1 MTSTPQIPVAVF
13 LTSFHPGGT
22 ERQMIELVQRLDRRR
37 FTVRVACFHRE
48 GAWLPRVEPSV
59 PVTAFPIAGFTRP
72 RTLAR
77 AAAFVRWCRTNRIA
91 VLQACDFYS
100 NAFALPA
107 AALARVP
114 ARIGSRRELAPD
126 KRPAQLALQRQAYRC
141 AHAIVANSSAAA
153 ERLCGEGISASRIH
167 VIPNGVDL
175 DRTSFER
182 TPRGLQTIL
191 TVANLR
197 KEKAHEVLFAAVAQ
211 LLPRHPSLGV
221 KVAGDGPRAQEL
233 RNVAASFGV
242 ADRIA
247 FLGHREDVP
256 ALLEEAD
263 LFVLP
268 SRSEAFPNSVIEAM
282 TAGLP
287 VIASAVGGLLE
298 LVDSGRTGL
307 LVPPDDP
314 AALARALESLLT
326 APDRAR
332 AMGETARQEIARR
345 YSFDRM
351 VQAFEELYL
360 RQLHAGSAAR
370 PAHPVTSRVA

>member
-1 MTSTPQIPVAVF
+1 
-13 LTSFHPGGT
+13 
-22 ERQMIELVQRLDRRR
+22 MIELIQRLDRSR
-37 FTVRVACFHRE
+37 FAVNVACFHRQ
-48 GAWLPRVEPSV
+48 GAWLPRVEASA
-59 PVTAFPIAGFTRP
+59 PVTEFPIAGFTRP
-72 RTLAR
+72 GTLAR
-77 AAAFVRWCRTNRIA
+77 AAAFARWCRTKGVAI
-91 VLQACDFYS
+91 LQACDFYA
-100 NAFALPA
+100 NVFALPA
-107 AALARVP
+107 AALAGVP

-153 ERLCGEGISASRIH
+153 DRLLGEGIRASRIH
-167 VIPNGVDL
+167 VIPNGVNL
-175 DRTSFER
+175 DQISGER
-182 TPRGLQTIL
+182 TPRPLQTIV

-197 KEKAHEVLFAAVAQ
+197 KEKAHEVLFAAAAQ
-211 LLPRHPSLGV
+211 LFPRHPSLGV
-221 KVAGDGPRAQEL
+221 KVVGDGPRAQEL
-233 RNVAASFGV
+233 RDVAASFGL

-256 ALLEEAD
+256 ALLAEAD

-282 TAGLP
+282 AAGLP

-314 AALARALESLLT
+314 AALARAVEAVLA
-326 APDRAR
+326 APDSAR
-332 AMGETARQEIARR
+332 AMGDAAREEISRR

-351 VQAFEELYL
+351 VQAFEELYV
-360 RQLHAGSAAR
+360 RQLHAGGATRAAR
-370 PAHPVTSRVA
+370 RVTRRAA